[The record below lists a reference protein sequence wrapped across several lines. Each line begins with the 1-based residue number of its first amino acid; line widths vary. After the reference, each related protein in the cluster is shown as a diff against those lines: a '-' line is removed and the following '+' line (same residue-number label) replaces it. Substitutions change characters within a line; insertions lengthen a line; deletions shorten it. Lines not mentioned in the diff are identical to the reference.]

1 MYPITTFKP
10 TVQWAQSLSDFA
22 FLQKNKCFLVIFIVY
37 DKNLNK
43 NLVKIQIHENNS
55 AKYFKNGRLN
65 KDPLK
70 VKLLFGRLLG

>member
-37 DKNLNK
+37 AKNL

-55 AKYFKNGRLN
+55 AKYFKNGRLD
-65 KDPLK
+65 KDLLK
-70 VKLLFGRLLG
+70 VTLLSGRLLGYV